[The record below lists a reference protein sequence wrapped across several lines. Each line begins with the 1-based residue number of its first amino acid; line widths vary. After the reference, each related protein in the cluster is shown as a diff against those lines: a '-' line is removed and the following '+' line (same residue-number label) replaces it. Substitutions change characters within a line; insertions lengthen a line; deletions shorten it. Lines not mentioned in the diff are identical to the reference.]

1 MALNPASSY
10 LWNMQLKYLRAP
22 LVIAVLG
29 LTACAS
35 TASTTTKREPDALG
49 DAVSQPF
56 RDLSLV
62 RRLALPILTRA
73 ATAPYSLE
81 NLDDCPALK
90 TEIVAL
96 DAALGPDLDAP
107 DAKERSAVDQLFS
120 DAVGNAVELPYR
132 GIIRKITGAEK
143 RDRRI
148 AKTVVAGLARR
159 SFLKGVYLKS
169 DCPPITAG

>member
-10 LWNMQLKYLRAP
+10 LRHMQSKHLLAP
-22 LVIAVLG
+22 LLVVALG

-35 TASTTTKREPDALG
+35 TESTTTKRKPDAFG

-62 RRLALPILTRA
+62 RRLALPVLTRA
-73 ATAPYSLE
+73 AVAPYSLE
-81 NLDDCPALK
+81 NLNDCPALK
-90 TEIVAL
+90 TEIAAL

-107 DAKERSAVDQLFS
+107 DTKERSAVDELFS

-169 DCPPITAG
+169 DCPPMTAG